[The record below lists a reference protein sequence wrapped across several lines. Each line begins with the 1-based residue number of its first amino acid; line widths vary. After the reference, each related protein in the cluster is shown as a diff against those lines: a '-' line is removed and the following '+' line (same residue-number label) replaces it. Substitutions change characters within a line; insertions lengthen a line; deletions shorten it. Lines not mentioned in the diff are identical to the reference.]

1 MAEEN
6 KKAVRNKK
14 KRKILKTFLWVTGV
28 LFLVC
33 MIYGFVRLR
42 PLYIEARERIYD
54 ILADMDTGSF
64 RRQTNTMIYARDGEL
79 IGKLGYEHYD
89 YVDISDISHYIQQGY
104 IDVED
109 KSFKSHHG
117 VDFKA
122 TIRAAIALVT
132 HRGRITQG
140 GSTITQ
146 QVIKNNLLSTE
157 RSFERKALEI
167 LIAFQLEKEYTKA
180 DIMEFYCNSCY
191 YGNSCYGVEGAA
203 KYYFGVDAKSVDL
216 AQAAMIVGTSNSPN
230 NYNPV
235 ANYELC
241 MQKKERVLGQMLKEG
256 SISEQEYA
264 AAVAERPE
272 VHEISDN
279 IGSESY
285 ESSYAVYC
293 AAIKLMEHDGFEFQ
307 YTFSSE
313 EDYDAYQEKYSE
325 AYNEATSRI
334 RSGGFKIN
342 TSYDQN
348 VQEKLQDAL
357 DTTLEEQTDLQEDG
371 RYDMQGA
378 AICIDN
384 ESGQVIAVVGG
395 RGTDDAFN
403 RAYMAKRQTGS
414 AIKPLL
420 VYGPALNEGVVT
432 PSTVYNDS
440 EIDINGYSPKNS
452 DGQYLGDMTVRE
464 ALARSVNTIAVQIYN
479 NVGTETAMSYLDKM
493 KFGNMSFGDAYNSA
507 LALGAFTNGETVS
520 DMARGFA
527 AIANGGVMRESTCI
541 FSLISEAD
549 GTIYSYSPKDG
560 EKVFSE
566 DTAFILTD
574 MMVGAF
580 QEEYGSAVSIKNEDQ
595 CFAGKT
601 GTTNENRDAWF
612 AGFSRYYTAV
622 TWIGCDM
629 PRSDEH
635 LVGNGY
641 PAQVWSSF
649 MNEMHED
656 LERKEFEIPDT
667 IILSGADGSEQKP
680 DYKENIYASR
690 PEGMDYTSGELK
702 KKIAD
707 NERERRIVQ
716 EMADAEATVSEFEQY
731 QVANVDE
738 AIAIDDKFNAVMEV
752 IGRIEDDLR
761 QADLRERAEYKY
773 SLLAGDVKNNWIDAM
788 NAENEAQAQADR
800 IWNEEQA
807 AQSSES
813 ALQITHDSWVNTV
826 WYYVSALNDRTI
838 YSSSVDT
845 LIAGAEEAITHC
857 EGYGEY
863 DDLRYELDQASRKAR
878 ELPTEEE
885 VERQRAAAEAAAA
898 AAAAQIEASRDP
910 VVGTGPGNV
919 TIR

>member
-1 MAEEN
+1 
-6 KKAVRNKK
+6 
-14 KRKILKTFLWVTGV
+14 
-28 LFLVC
+28 
-33 MIYGFVRLR
+33 
-42 PLYIEARERIYD
+42 
-54 ILADMDTGSF
+54 
-64 RRQTNTMIYARDGEL
+64 
-79 IGKLGYEHYD
+79 
-89 YVDISDISHYIQQGY
+89 
-104 IDVED
+104 
-109 KSFKSHHG
+109 
-117 VDFKA
+117 
-122 TIRAAIALVT
+122 
-132 HRGRITQG
+132 
-140 GSTITQ
+140 
-146 QVIKNNLLSTE
+146 
-157 RSFERKALEI
+157 
-167 LIAFQLEKEYTKA
+167 
-180 DIMEFYCNSCY
+180 
-191 YGNSCYGVEGAA
+191 
-203 KYYFGVDAKSVDL
+203 
-216 AQAAMIVGTSNSPN
+216 
-230 NYNPV
+230 
-235 ANYELC
+235 
-241 MQKKERVLGQMLKEG
+241 
-256 SISEQEYA
+256 
-264 AAVAERPE
+264 
-272 VHEISDN
+272 
-279 IGSESY
+279 
-285 ESSYAVYC
+285 
-293 AAIKLMEHDGFEFQ
+293 
-307 YTFSSE
+307 
-313 EDYDAYQEKYSE
+313 
-325 AYNEATSRI
+325 
-334 RSGGFKIN
+334 
-342 TSYDQN
+342 
-348 VQEKLQDAL
+348 
-357 DTTLEEQTDLQEDG
+357 
-371 RYDMQGA
+371 
-378 AICIDN
+378 
-384 ESGQVIAVVGG
+384 
-395 RGTDDAFN
+395 
-403 RAYMAKRQTGS
+403 MAKRQTGS

-520 DMARGFA
+520 DLARGFA

-541 FSLISEAD
+541 FSLISEVD

-612 AGFSRYYTAV
+612 AGFSRYYTTV